1 MNFFCT
7 VRIVCAFAS
16 AVLIARG
23 AAAKDDYWVEPMRQV
38 HARFTGTN
46 GTLAQFGDSITIT
59 MAYWA
64 PLEGTPK
71 NMSAETKRAHSLVKS
86 YLKPRCWRDWKGP
99 QFGNNGSMTIRWA
112 HQNVD
117 QWLKRM
123 NPEAVVIMFGSNDV
137 GQMGV
142 EEYERKTREVV
153 RRCLTNGTVVILT
166 AMPPRSSRMDESW
179 QFVEAARTIARE
191 ERIPLINYFAE
202 ILKRRPEDWDGS
214 LPKFKASPGDEYQ
227 VPTLIARDGVH
238 PSNPSKYVNDFSDEA
253 LRTNGFSLR
262 NYLTLLTYAEAIE
275 RVLRP
280 AQK

>member
-1 MNFFCT
+1 MKPFDL
-7 VRIVCAFAS
+7 ILAFVTLVVSWS
-16 AVLIARG
+16 AMPAN
-23 AAAKDDYWVEPMRQV
+23 AADEYWVEPMRQV
-38 HARFTGTN
+38 HGRFRGTN
-46 GTLAQFGDSITIT
+46 GTLAHFGDSITVT
-59 MAYWA
+59 MAYWT
-64 PLEGTPK
+64 PLEGAPK
-71 NMSAETKRAHSLVKS
+71 NMSSQVTRAHSLVKG
-86 YLKPRCWRDWKGP
+86 YLKPQCWRGWKGP

-153 RRCLTNGTVVILT
+153 RHCLTNGTVVILT
-166 AMPPRSSRMDESW
+166 AMPPCSRRMDESW

-191 ERIPLINYFAE
+191 EKVPLVNYFAE

-214 LPKFKASPGDEYQ
+214 MPQFKGSPGDEYQ
-227 VPTLIARDGVH
+227 VPTFIARDGVH
-238 PSNPSKYVNDFSDEA
+238 PSNPSQFVNDFSGDA

-262 NYLTLLTYAEAIE
+262 NYVTLLAYAEVIE
-275 RVLRP
+275 KVLRSP
-280 AQK
+280 LK